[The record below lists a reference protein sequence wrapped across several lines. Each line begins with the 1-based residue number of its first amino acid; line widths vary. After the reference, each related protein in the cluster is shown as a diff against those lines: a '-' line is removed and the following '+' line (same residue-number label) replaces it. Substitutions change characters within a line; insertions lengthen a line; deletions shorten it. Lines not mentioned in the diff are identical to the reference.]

1 MKSKSRRYR
10 RGRNAEAE
18 AQYDL
23 NSKNYSDP
31 VGWRLKTFSFLRH
44 SQMYVLTNT
53 RTRIKVCSSLKRCI
67 LGFSPFLRMN
77 VLLPIHTNVA
87 WENSQHL
94 ATLPLVSPANDVW
107 ETSAEIPYWWHVTT
121 QDLGSASD
129 WSCRVGNWLQP
140 IRKYYPDLFSD
151 TSSVL
156 NRISALVS
164 ILRRHFAGK
173 PEVAS
178 WNVGCF
184 LNLVPRVLS
193 YPPYGAGER
202 ETVDQRFP
210 GSLSLSLR
218 RAGRREPWER
228 GCCFLRLRLTLLNI
242 FLEFTFRVIL
252 KKKKGFSPVWL
263 TWITQLVQP

>member
-23 NSKNYSDP
+23 NSKNSSDP

-87 WENSQHL
+87 WENSRHL

-140 IRKYYPDLFSD
+140 IRSTIQICLVTRHQYWTEFLHSFRFSD
-151 TSSVL
+151 VISQGNQWWRLEMSAAFSTSFPGFSPT
-156 NRISALVS
+156 R
-164 ILRRHFAGK
+164 
-173 PEVAS
+173 PT
-178 WNVGCF
+178 
-184 LNLVPRVLS
+184 
-193 YPPYGAGER
+193 ER
-202 ETVDQRFP
+202 ERERPWTSVFQ
-210 GSLSLSLR
+210 GLSLSR
-218 RAGRREPWER
+218 SVGRVGENPGNE
-228 GCCFLRLRLTLLNI
+228 
-242 FLEFTFRVIL
+242 VAV
-252 KKKKGFSPVWL
+252 FSG
-263 TWITQLVQP
+263 